1 MGLEKNNKKIKGI
14 PLVMLIFALLGIVIT
29 LQIKSVAKINKTKS
43 DNVSAE
49 IKQYEETIKELE
61 DKLTQ
66 SKETQ
71 DSLKSRYNSEM
82 TYLYNNEKEFY
93 ELYKKYE
100 TDIEEHRFSA
110 GLVTVSGPGIDIGLD
125 DAPVRYESVAGL
137 LVHDIYLNEIV
148 NTLREA
154 GAQAIAINGE
164 RIVPMSEMLC
174 MGPSIRVNNKKLF
187 APYHIEAIGDS
198 QKMLAA
204 FKSSSIY
211 ALMIK
216 ENLIVDPVVK
226 DNIVIKKYNKSYL
239 SSVDLLSECE

>member
-1 MGLEKNNKKIKGI
+1 MGLENNKKNKKGR
-14 PLVMLIFALLGIVIT
+14 PVVMLVFALLGIVIA
-29 LQIKSVAKINKTKS
+29 LQIKSVAKINKTKTES
-43 DNVSAE
+43 VSAE
-49 IKQYEETIKELE
+49 IKQYEDAIKTLE
-61 DKLTQ
+61 ADIAE
-66 SKETQ
+66 SKEKK

-82 TYLYNNEKEFY
+82 AYLYNNEKEFY

-100 TDIEEHRFSA
+100 TDIEEHRFYA

-198 QKMLAA
+198 QKMITA

-226 DNIVIKKYNKSYL
+226 DNVVIKKYNKPYL

>member
-1 MGLEKNNKKIKGI
+1 MKEIIDHTIISFGMAEI
-14 PLVMLIFALLGIVIT
+14 PALLVLLAVIVIFVV
-29 LQIKSVAKINKTKS
+29 KNHKITKE
-43 DNVSAE
+43 V
-49 IKQYEETIKELE
+49 KELE

-174 MGPSIRVNNKKLF
+174 MGPSIRVKKYNKKLF